1 MKRKKPPP
9 EGAPL
14 WMCTFGDLM
23 SLLLCFFIMLFAI
36 SIISEIKLVALIE
49 TLNRRQ
55 GYSGASPNPSPA
67 VTQTAPPAGVPEDSR
82 RSASLVGSQPT
93 AGRGGDFPSPQPVH
107 RDGSPVRG
115 GLIFF
120 ELGLDELNEKAK
132 SDLDLILPT
141 LRSSQQKIIV
151 KGHVGPA
158 ELGYGHFEQ
167 EFYLAYSRA
176 MAVKNYLIQK
186 EISEEHIQI
195 NVADSATAPNRAV
208 LPAGLEPRR
217 AGASAAVYL
226 LDGTFRN

>member
-36 SIISEIKLVALIE
+36 SIISEVKLVALIE
-49 TLNRRQ
+49 TLERRQ
-55 GYSGASPNPSPA
+55 GYSGASPNPSEA
-67 VTQTAPPAGVPEDSR
+67 TTQTAPPAGIPEDSR

-93 AGRGGDFPSPQPVH
+93 SGRGGDFPSPQPVH
-107 RDGSPVRG
+107 PDGSPVRG

-120 ELGLDELNEKAK
+120 DLGLDLLNEKAE

-141 LRSSQQKIIV
+141 LRSAQEKIFV

-158 ELGYGHFEQ
+158 ELEFSYFER

-176 MAVKNYLIQK
+176 VVVKNYLMEQG
-186 EISEEHIQI
+186 ISEENIQI
-195 NVADSATAPNRAV
+195 GVADSATAPNRAV
-208 LPAGLEPRR
+208 LPPGMEPRQ
-217 AGASAAVYL
+217 AGASTAVYL
-226 LDGTFRN
+226 LDGTYRN